1 MPVAARADELVLA
14 LGVPG
19 EGVREALLVLAAG
32 GGRDG
37 RDAARRA
44 VAEPRDPEDPDGGE
58 QHGGEHHGDAEP
70 CPVWA

>member
-1 MPVAARADELVLA
+1 MPVAARRDELVLA

-19 EGVREALLVLAAG
+19 ERVGQALLVLAAG
-32 GGRDG
+32 RRRDG
-37 RDAARRA
+37 RDAAGRA

-70 CPVWA
+70 GPVWA